1 MAKRIGEG
9 SLVSTKRTVPGL
21 GIVLKRV
28 KDINEYAGYNL
39 TEEFYFLFDRTH
51 DDYKFSEWDSAI
63 WSKRQEHISKVNL
76 KIVKN
81 KPDLEFGLLDEF
93 WSHNRAYAHTLNTNS
108 VSKPKTDFCL
118 VCWTKA
124 PSDYSATPSV
134 WYKRENRVTVNRPI
148 KHKT

>member
-9 SLVSTKRTVPGL
+9 SLVCTKRTVPGL

-81 KPDLEFGLLDEF
+81 KPDLELGLLDEF
-93 WSHNRAYAHTLNTNS
+93 WSHNRAYQ
-108 VSKPKTDFCL
+108 
-118 VCWTKA
+118 
-124 PSDYSATPSV
+124 
-134 WYKRENRVTVNRPI
+134 NRFLLGLLDQGSIRLQRHAIRVVQERKQVDRHQRNQ
-148 KHKT
+148 K